1 MLTCGRLSRCG
12 LLTLPYHILDAD
24 MAEQAELT
32 HVGDNNEKPF
42 WKQYTLFHAAWA
54 QFCYTGAQ
62 GKPSSRLPL
71 SVVPVYYLR
80 V

>member
-1 MLTCGRLSRCG
+1 MLVEMRWAH
-12 LLTLPYHILDAD
+12 LTLQQTDAD

-62 GKPSSRLPL
+62 GEHYLLPL
-71 SVVPVYYLR
+71 YLSL
-80 V
+80 